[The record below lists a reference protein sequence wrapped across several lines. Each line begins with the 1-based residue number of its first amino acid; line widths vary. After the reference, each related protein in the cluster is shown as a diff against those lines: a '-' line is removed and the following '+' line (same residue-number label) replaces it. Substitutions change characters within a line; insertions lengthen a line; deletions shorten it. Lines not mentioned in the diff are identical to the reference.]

1 MRTKEGAHVFVAVV
15 CVLAPAQAA
24 PAGSDDR
31 AAIVNRETPGFGGPW
46 IGHKVDGGHRGTT
59 HGDVDVR
66 TVPLATENLMH
77 TAIILIN
84 VATDQTNRVAE
95 ELAAMPGI
103 SEVYSVAGKIDLV
116 AILRVTKNE
125 DLADLVT
132 GKIRN
137 VAGIVNTETLIAF
150 RAYSRRDIAALF
162 DLD

>member
-1 MRTKEGAHVFVAVV
+1 
-15 CVLAPAQAA
+15 
-24 PAGSDDR
+24 
-31 AAIVNRETPGFGGPW
+31 
-46 IGHKVDGGHRGTT
+46 
-59 HGDVDVR
+59 
-66 TVPLATENLMH
+66 MH

-84 VATDQTNRVAE
+84 VAIDQTNRVAE
-95 ELAAMPGI
+95 ELAAIPGI

-116 AILRVTKNE
+116 AILRVSKNE

-132 GKIRN
+132 VKIRN